1 MYEVIVGN
9 VGIVYAGDDRRIA
22 RNTYAEYVE
31 LSVGDYLTR
40 ADGEDVTLMHDGEI
54 IDEFTGEGYRDDE

>member
-9 VGIVYAGDDRRIA
+9 VGIVYAGNDRRTA

-31 LSVGDYLTR
+31 LSVSDYVQR
-40 ADGEDVTLMHDGEI
+40 ASGEDVALMRDGEI
-54 IDEFTGEGYRDDE
+54 IDEFVGEGYKDDE